1 MTISG
6 LLLVLISVT
15 YPPWLLHK
23 SRLALYDAERDS
35 ELLELDLKAEED
47 QYKEIGFIL
56 ERLDTDRE
64 QAEDKMEILK
74 NQIKPNMSPSEKA
87 AIRAEL
93 DHITSLVDGVDKE
106 LATVGKTRNEAA
118 RNVDK
123 KRIELRYK
131 LKVSLWENRTG
142 QVFLVLCLLG
152 AAAGM
157 LIGVKGFND
166 WSLRVQVHQDAILRN
181 QAMVVNEYEMES
193 SNTESEF

>member
-181 QAMVVNEYEMES
+181 QAMVVNENEMES